1 MSDTF
6 PKNSD
11 DSDAVPVNERSSAF
25 IDSAAFLNF
34 VRLKS
39 RVASQEG
46 SAPKIAAISAD
57 AGHALRTTSAD
68 QEKVV
73 ALPTTNSA
81 TQVEIEDEDWDSLF
95 GAVEERLRGT
105 VEALDP
111 IARELASPDKLSRI
125 KSVVL
130 DCVSALDALHKALR
144 HDRGLHLAGSPDRN
158 IAGVRSASCPT
169 SANDPSRK
177 Y

>member
-1 MSDTF
+1 MSDTL
-6 PKNSD
+6 PKNPED
-11 DSDAVPVNERSSAF
+11 PDAVPVNERSSAF
-25 IDSAAFLNF
+25 IDGAAFLNF

-39 RVASQEG
+39 RVASREG
-46 SAPKIAAISAD
+46 SAPKLAAINAD
-57 AGHALRTTSAD
+57 AGHEMSTTSAD

-73 ALPTTNSA
+73 ALPPTNTT

-111 IARELASPDKLSRI
+111 IAPELASPENLSRI
-125 KSVVL
+125 KSAVL
-130 DCVSALDALHKALR
+130 DCVSSLDALHKALR
-144 HDRGLHLAGSPDRN
+144 HDRGMHLAGGPDRN
-158 IAGVRSASCPT
+158 IAGVKSASCPT